1 MDNQWTQGFLKVE
14 LPLQNV
20 SHRPRPL
27 VLHIRQDVGIQA
39 EGDGD
44 TGVAKASNTIFG

>member
-20 SHRPRPL
+20 SHRPRQL

-39 EGDGD
+39 KGD
-44 TGVAKASNTIFG
+44 TGVAQRF

>member
-20 SHRPRPL
+20 SHRPRQL

-39 EGDGD
+39 KGDGD